1 MLVVFIRSII
11 LYIAVLIALRVMGKG
26 EIAEMNAFDLVI
38 TLLLSEVA
46 AIPMQDNS
54 IPIIYGISSITALVF
69 IEILISY
76 IALKSRTVSKILS
89 GSPTVLI
96 NKSKLNY
103 KQLKKERISIEEL
116 LESLRSQGYFNLK
129 DVQYALLETDGN
141 LSIVPSPS
149 YDSSKAT
156 DFKHLPIPVII
167 DGKVIKD
174 NLNELNKDE
183 KWILKTLKSKNI
195 KKVKDVLIF
204 MIDENDDIFIQ
215 RKKEHLFFMFKA
227 AIKELLFP
235 VIKTMFF

>member
-76 IALKSRTVSKILS
+76 IALKSRTVSRILS

-103 KQLKKERISIEEL
+103 KQLKKNVYL
-116 LESLRSQGYFNLK
+116 LRSCLSHYVLK
-129 DVQYALLETDGN
+129 DI
-141 LSIVPSPS
+141 S
-149 YDSSKAT
+149 
-156 DFKHLPIPVII
+156 
-167 DGKVIKD
+167 
-174 NLNELNKDE
+174 
-183 KWILKTLKSKNI
+183 TLK
-195 KKVKDVLIF
+195 
-204 MIDENDDIFIQ
+204 
-215 RKKEHLFFMFKA
+215 MFNMHYLKLME
-227 AIKELLFP
+227 I
-235 VIKTMFF
+235 

>member
-54 IPIIYGISSITALVF
+54 IPIIYGISSIT
-69 IEILISY
+69 Y
-76 IALKSRTVSKILS
+76 IALKSRTVIKILS

-215 RKKEHLFFMFKA
+215 RKKE
-227 AIKELLFP
+227 
-235 VIKTMFF
+235 

>member
-11 LYIAVLIALRVMGKG
+11 LYIAVLIALRVIGKG

-76 IALKSRTVSKILS
+76 IALKSRTVSRILS

-215 RKKEHLFFMFKA
+215 RKKE
-227 AIKELLFP
+227 
-235 VIKTMFF
+235 

>member
-149 YDSSKAT
+149 YDS
-156 DFKHLPIPVII
+156 
-167 DGKVIKD
+167 IKD

-215 RKKEHLFFMFKA
+215 RKKE
-227 AIKELLFP
+227 
-235 VIKTMFF
+235 

>member
-116 LESLRSQGYFNLK
+116 LESLHSQGYFNLK

-149 YDSSKAT
+149 YDSSKET
-156 DFKHLPIPVII
+156 DFKHLHIPVII

-215 RKKEHLFFMFKA
+215 RKKE
-227 AIKELLFP
+227 
-235 VIKTMFF
+235 

>member
-76 IALKSRTVSKILS
+76 IALKSRTVSRILS

-156 DFKHLPIPVII
+156 DFKHLPIPVI
-167 DGKVIKD
+167 KD

-215 RKKEHLFFMFKA
+215 RKKE
-227 AIKELLFP
+227 
-235 VIKTMFF
+235 

>member
-129 DVQYALLETDGN
+129 DETDGN

-215 RKKEHLFFMFKA
+215 RKKE
-227 AIKELLFP
+227 
-235 VIKTMFF
+235 

>member
-54 IPIIYGISSITALVF
+54 IPIIYGISSITSLVF

-141 LSIVPSPS
+141 LSIVPAPS

-156 DFKHLPIPVII
+156 VFKHLPIPVII

-215 RKKEHLFFMFKA
+215 RKKE
-227 AIKELLFP
+227 
-235 VIKTMFF
+235 

>member
-54 IPIIYGISSITALVF
+54 IPIIYGISSITSLVF

-149 YDSSKAT
+149 YDSSKT
-156 DFKHLPIPVII
+156 TYFKHLPIPVII

-215 RKKEHLFFMFKA
+215 RKKE
-227 AIKELLFP
+227 
-235 VIKTMFF
+235 

>member
-76 IALKSRTVSKILS
+76 IALKSRILS

-215 RKKEHLFFMFKA
+215 RKKE
-227 AIKELLFP
+227 
-235 VIKTMFF
+235 

>member
-69 IEILISY
+69 IE
-76 IALKSRTVSKILS
+76 SRTVSKILS

-215 RKKEHLFFMFKA
+215 RKKE
-227 AIKELLFP
+227 
-235 VIKTMFF
+235 